1 MCNKDDGYM
10 RKLSEYK
17 QVCFAVGNEAS
28 IEVDAYNERVL
39 LGGKYVESH
48 GKATRIESELR
59 IMVGSGYYGQRRRNE
74 KIKSQRNRTQVR
86 LKSEK
91 GNAPHQRPVL
101 IG

>member
-1 MCNKDDGYM
+1 MCNKGDGYM

-17 QVCFAVGNEAS
+17 QVCFAVRNEAS
-28 IEVDAYNERVL
+28 IEVDACNERV

-48 GKATRIESELR
+48 GRATRIESELR
-59 IMVGSGYYGQRRRNE
+59 KMVGGGYHGQRRRNE

-91 GNAPHQRPVL
+91 EMRHTKDL
-101 IG
+101 S